1 MIFYKDIDDLSFKLN
16 KYKKDKKLE
25 RMIAKNGKKNI

>member
-1 MIFYKDIDDLSFKLN
+1 MKLFLQNIDDLSFKLN

-25 RMIAKNGKKNI
+25 KNSQKRKKNI